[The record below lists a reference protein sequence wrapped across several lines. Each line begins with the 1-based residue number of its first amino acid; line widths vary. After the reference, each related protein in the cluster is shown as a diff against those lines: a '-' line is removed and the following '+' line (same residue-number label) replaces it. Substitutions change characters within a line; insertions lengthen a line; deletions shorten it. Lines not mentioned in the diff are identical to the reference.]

1 MTAFCL
7 DTITQDDSLRPDHGV
22 LRIAAFAVTADA
34 REAAQRIRD
43 SAQADA
49 DALLRD
55 ARMEAARLVQEA
67 ETQTLQ
73 RADALIKALE
83 QANATF
89 LQQAEDLII
98 ELAKGLFDRLVL
110 EATPREK
117 LEAALKRILQE
128 APPKLVDPMLRV
140 HPDDAELLPE
150 VEWEVKVDASL
161 MPGSCRLEAASGEW
175 CADFGAA
182 IAALTSAFARVAET
196 PIEE

>member
-22 LRIAAFAVTADA
+22 LRIAARAVTADA
-34 REAAQRIRD
+34 RQAAQRIRE
-43 SAQADA
+43 AAEADA
-49 DALLRD
+49 QTLLQT
-55 ARMEAARLVQEA
+55 ARVEADRLAQEA
-67 ETQTLQ
+67 EIQTLQ
-73 RADALIKALE
+73 RADALIKTLE
-83 QANATF
+83 QTNARF
-89 LQQAEDLII
+89 LQQAEDIII

-128 APPKLVDPMLRV
+128 APPKLVNPMLRV
-140 HPDDAELLPE
+140 HPDDAELLPK

-182 IAALTSAFARVAET
+182 IAALTSAFAHVVET